1 MKWAAQAEK
10 MTEKTKASGKDK
22 PRGAASYSIQKE
34 GQGGS
39 TYYVTRSENGEITD
53 RTRVLVPDQR
63 NLFFSR
69 RKAETAA

>member
-1 MKWAAQAEK
+1 
-10 MTEKTKASGKDK
+10 MTEKTETSGKDK
-22 PRGAASYSIQKE
+22 PRGTASYSIRKE
-34 GQGGS
+34 GQGS
-39 TYYVTRSENGEITD
+39 TTYYVTRSQNGEVTD